1 MFLKC
6 LKIFVFA
13 ATSFFKVDF
22 FGQVSVTNAFLPILK
37 SQQASGT
44 RIINVSTVEGLLAGI
59 GPSPYSA
66 SKFAM
71 EAFGDNLRLELK
83 NLGIHVV
90 TVNSSYRHHHHHHP
104 MMKDER
110 LNYTNFYP
118 ARSGHEA
125 SHLEAPSYNFLYQS
139 TSIKVH
145 PNNQVTENLSNGEQN
160 ILINEILSC
169 VELSEPPPRVI
180 VGTDVKFL
188 FYPLRLLPSAIQ
200 LKFLDTF
207 TMLGQKLKF

>member
-1 MFLKC
+1 
-6 LKIFVFA
+6 V
-13 ATSFFKVDF
+13 
-22 FGQVSVTNAFLPILK
+22 
-37 SQQASGT
+37 SGT

-90 TVNSSYRHHHHHHP
+90 TVNSSYHHHHHP

-118 ARSGHEA
+118 SKLGHEA
-125 SHLEAPSYNFLYQS
+125 SRLEAPSFNFHYQTYPQS

-145 PNNQVTENLSNGEQN
+145 PHNQVTENQSNGEQN

-200 LKFLDTF
+200 LKFIDTF